1 MKYMIGVD
9 IGTTSTKAVIYDSE
23 GNFLKKHNIEYP
35 MTTHE
40 IGVAEESPAEIFDA
54 VLFTVKKVIREVGA
68 KPEEIK
74 LLSFS
79 SAMHSLIAMD
89 KNNQPLTECI
99 TWADNRASEYADK
112 INNEHNGLEIYK
124 RTGTPIHP
132 MSPLSKIYWLK
143 HEHADI
149 FKNTEKWIDIKT
161 YVFYQLFETYVMDH
175 SIGSATGMMNLNTL
189 NWDKDVLNLLE
200 INEAQLPE
208 LVSTTHIM
216 KQVKKNY
223 ADIMGINEDT
233 PIVIGASDG
242 VLSNLGVNSYREGE
256 VAVTIGTS
264 GAIRTIIDKP
274 KTDDKGRIFCYV
286 LTEDHYCIGGPV
298 NNGGVVL
305 RWLRD
310 ELLASEVETAK
321 RLGVDSYDVLTKIAS
336 RVKPGANGLLFHPYL
351 AGERAPLW
359 NANARGSYFGL
370 TLSHKK
376 EHMIRAALEGV
387 LLNLYT
393 VYLALIEVMDKAP
406 EQIKA
411 TGGFAKSEVW
421 RQMMADIFDTSVE
434 VPESYESSC
443 LGACILG
450 LKAIGEIEDFEVLNK
465 MVGKTYQH
473 EPNQENVDIYQ
484 SLIPI
489 YINLS
494 RKLNEE
500 YDLISEFQSTHS

>member
-1 MKYMIGVD
+1 MKYMIGID
-9 IGTTSTKAVIYDSE
+9 IGTTSTKAVIYDE
-23 GNFLKKHNIEYP
+23 AGNFLNKHSIEYP
-35 MTTHE
+35 MSTPE
-40 IGVAEESPAEIFDA
+40 IGVAEENPAEIFDA
-54 VLFTVKKVIREVGA
+54 VLFTVKKVIRETGA
-68 KPEEIK
+68 EAKDIK

-89 KNNQPLTECI
+89 KDNQPLTECI
-99 TWADNRASEYADK
+99 TWADNRAREYADM
-112 INNEHNGLEIYK
+112 INEQHNGIEIYK

-143 HEHADI
+143 LEHEDI
-149 FKNTEKWIDIKT
+149 YNQTKKWIDIKS
-161 YVFYQLFETYVMDH
+161 YVFYQLFEEYVMDH
-175 SIGSATGMMNLNTL
+175 SIGSATGMMNLESL
-189 NWDKDVLNLLE
+189 SWDKEVMSLLGIDE
-200 INEAQLPE
+200 SKLPN

-216 KQVKKNY
+216 KNINKKY
-223 ADIMGINEDT
+223 ADFMGISENT

-336 RVKPGANGLLFHPYL
+336 RVKPGANGLIFHPYL

-393 VYLALIEVMDKAP
+393 VYLALVEVMDKSP

-443 LGACILG
+443 LGACVLG
-450 LKAIGEIEDFEVLNK
+450 LKALGEIKDFEVLND

-494 RKLNEE
+494 RKLTEE
-500 YDLISEFQSTHS
+500 YDLISEFQATHS

>member
-1 MKYMIGVD
+1 MKYMIGID
-9 IGTTSTKAVIYDSE
+9 IGTTSTKAVIYDEE
-23 GNFLKKHNIEYP
+23 GNFLNKHSIEYP
-35 MTTHE
+35 MSTKE
-40 IGVAEESPAEIFDA
+40 IGVAEENPEEIFDA
-54 VLFTVKKVIREVGA
+54 VIFTVKKVIRDTGA
-68 KPEEIK
+68 EPKNIK

-89 KNNQPLTECI
+89 KDNKPLTECI
-99 TWADNRASEYADK
+99 TWADNRASKYANM
-112 INNEHNGLEIYK
+112 INEKHDGLEIYK

-132 MSPLSKIYWLK
+132 MSPLSKIFWLK

-149 FKNTEKWIDIKT
+149 YDKTAKWIDIKT
-161 YVFYQLFETYVMDH
+161 YIFYQLFEEYVMDH
-175 SIGSATGMMNLNTL
+175 SIGSATGMMNLKSL
-189 NWDKDVLNLLE
+189 AWDKEVMSLLGISE
-200 INEAQLPE
+200 SQLPN

-216 KQVKKNY
+216 KNVNKKY
-223 ADIMGINEDT
+223 ADLMGIDENT

-274 KTDDKGRIFCYV
+274 KTDEKGRIFCYV

-336 RVKPGANGLLFHPYL
+336 RVKPGANGLIFHPYL

-393 VYLALIEVMDKAP
+393 VYLALIEVMEKSP
-406 EQIKA
+406 EQINA

-443 LGACILG
+443 LGACVLG
-450 LKAIGEIEDFEVLNK
+450 LKALGEIEDFEVLDK

-473 EPNQENVDIYQ
+473 EPEQENVDIYQ

-494 RKLNEE
+494 RKLTEE
-500 YDLISEFQSTHS
+500 YDLISEFQATHS

>member
-9 IGTTSTKAVIYDSE
+9 IGTTSTKAVIYDSK

-149 FKNTEKWIDIKT
+149 FNNTEKWIDIKT

-200 INEAQLPE
+200 INETQLPE

>member
-1 MKYMIGVD
+1 MKYMIGID
-9 IGTTSTKAVIYDSE
+9 IGTTSTKAVIYDEE
-23 GNFLKKHNIEYP
+23 GNFLKKHSNEYP
-35 MTTHE
+35 MTTTE
-40 IGVAEESPAEIFDA
+40 IGVAEENPAEIFDA
-54 VLFTVKKVIREVGA
+54 VLFTVKRVVRDIGA
-68 KPEEIK
+68 KPEDIK

-99 TWADNRASEYADK
+99 TWADNRAREYADI
-112 INNEHNGLEIYK
+112 INDQHEGIEIYK

-143 HEHADI
+143 NEHPEI
-149 FKNTEKWIDIKT
+149 YNNTHKWIDIKS
-161 YVFYQLFETYVMDH
+161 YVFYQLFEEYVMDH
-175 SIGSATGMMNLNTL
+175 SIGSATGMMNLKSL
-189 NWDKDVLNLLE
+189 SWDEEALELLG
-200 INEAQLPE
+200 INEEQLPT
-208 LVSTTHIM
+208 LVPTTYIM
-216 KQVKKNY
+216 KNVSEKY
-223 ADIMGINEDT
+223 ADIMGINHET
-233 PIVIGASDG
+233 PIIVGASDG
-242 VLSNLGVNSYREGE
+242 VLSNLGVNSFREGE

-264 GAIRTIIDKP
+264 GAIRTIIDEP

-370 TLSHKK
+370 TLTHKK

-393 VYLALIEVMDKAP
+393 VYLALIEVMDKSP

-443 LGACILG
+443 LGACVLA
-450 LKAIGEIEDFEVLNK
+450 LKALGEIENFDVLDN

-473 EPNQENVDIYQ
+473 NPIQENVDIYQ

-489 YINLS
+489 FINLS
-494 RKLNEE
+494 RKLSDE
-500 YDLISEFQSTHS
+500 YDLITEFQEKHS